1 MDPSDR
7 ERRKREAMAP
17 VEEAGGGV
25 SEGFEQSEKLL
36 IDHTSH
42 GDQHAARKI
51 IRDSESV
58 DEELLAV
65 QDADRYGEADHE
77 RTSEEDEENA

>member
-1 MDPSDR
+1 MDEADR
-7 ERRKREAMAP
+7 QRKKREAMEP

-25 SEGFEQSEKLL
+25 SEGFEQSEELL

-51 IRDSESV
+51 IRDAEGI
-58 DEELLAV
+58 DEES
-65 QDADRYGEADHE
+65 DAIDDDRYGEADHE
-77 RTSEEDEENA
+77 RSSEKDEDS

>member
-1 MDPSDR
+1 MDESER
-7 ERRKREAMAP
+7 QRRKREAMAP

-51 IRDSESV
+51 IRDSESL
-58 DEELLAV
+58 DEEILSV
-65 QDADRYGEADHE
+65 EDADRYGDADHE
-77 RTSEEDEENA
+77 RSSESEADA

>member
-1 MDPSDR
+1 
-7 ERRKREAMAP
+7 MAP

-25 SEGFEQSEKLL
+25 SEGYEQSEKLL

-51 IRDSESV
+51 IMDSASV
-58 DEELLAV
+58 DEELLAAE
-65 QDADRYGEADHE
+65 DEDRYGEADHE
-77 RTSEEDEENA
+77 RSSETDEDDA